1 MLSDVENGAG
11 DDTVV
16 GQLLDWALP
25 VYVPDDDFHIG
36 TCRQQVVLVRLLGTP
51 IDVEYV
57 QFVSILKLFERSNLL
72 WIRAAEESGCASID
86 LVLGLY
92 LVDTKNAVEASSR

>member
-1 MLSDVENGAG
+1 MLGHVEDGAG

-25 VYVPDDDFHIG
+25 VYVPNDDFHVSAS
-36 TCRQQVVLVRLLGTP
+36 CQQVVLVRLLGTP
-51 IDVEYV
+51 IDIEYV

-72 WIRAAEESGCASID
+72 WIGTAEESGCATID

-92 LVDTKNAVEASSR
+92 LVDAKDAV